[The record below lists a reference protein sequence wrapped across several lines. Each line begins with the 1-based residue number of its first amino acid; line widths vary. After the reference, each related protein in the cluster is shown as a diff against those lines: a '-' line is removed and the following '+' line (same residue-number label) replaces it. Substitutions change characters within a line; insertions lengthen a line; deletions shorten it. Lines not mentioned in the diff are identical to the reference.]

1 MRKRSSVLR
10 QALAGARYLVALE
23 EEDTSGKVGK
33 EIEHMFYGRVDSMDT
48 LLKAE
53 CMEVQEQWGLWQDK
67 TSLNAACGS
76 VRIRKN
82 IRFLIVNG
90 VLQKDQPTTQYVMTT
105 KVKTLDG
112 HALEISIA
120 TTEDNFKAFKML
132 AESGMIKH
140 RYTFPIE
147 GSDLKWEVDAFV
159 MPGENVMSNRYQ
171 NYVKVDLEVKSEA
184 DPIPAMPFGI
194 LDAFNAKVGEEATPE
209 QKQVMEKMKEC
220 LNQPNVYVH
229 QVYSG
234 I

>member
-1 MRKRSSVLR
+1 MRIRSSVLR
-10 QALAGARYLVALE
+10 QALAGTRFRVALE
-23 EEDTSGKVGK
+23 EENTTGKVAK

-90 VLQKDQPTTQYVMTT
+90 VVQKEQPTTQYVMTT

-112 HALEISIA
+112 HALEVSIE
-120 TTEDNFKAFKML
+120 TTEDNFKQFKLL

-140 RYTFPIE
+140 RYTFPIPNSE
-147 GSDLKWEVDAFV
+147 LKWEVDAFV

-171 NYVKVDLEVKSEA
+171 NYVKVDLEVESMDE
-184 DPIPAMPFGI
+184 PIPAAPPGV
-194 LDAFNAKVGEEATPE
+194 LDMFNAKLGDEATPE
-209 QKQVMEKMKEC
+209 QKQIIAKMKEY
-220 LNQPNVYVH
+220 LNQPNVYVQ
-229 QVYSG
+229 QVYTG